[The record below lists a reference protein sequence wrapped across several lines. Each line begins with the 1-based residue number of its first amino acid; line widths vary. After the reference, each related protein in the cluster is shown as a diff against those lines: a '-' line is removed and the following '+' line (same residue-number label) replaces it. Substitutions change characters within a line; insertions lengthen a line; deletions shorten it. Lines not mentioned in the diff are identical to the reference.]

1 MQNKFLLHTNCN
13 KNLRTQKED
22 LTVIEPF
29 DILVFLFKTLNVLNG
44 IKVSF
49 SKNFSNKTLIVEFF
63 RVVIKLFIQVVV
75 FYNSSHLKV

>member
-13 KNLRTQKED
+13 KNLQTQKED

-29 DILVFLFKTLNVLNG
+29 DILVFLFMTLNVLNG